1 GKGEAGGITQGI
13 GAYQVPL
20 EIDGEERRITFLD
33 TPGHEAFTAMRARG
47 AKSTDLA
54 ILVVAADDG
63 VMPQTVEAINHAKAA
78 DIPLVVAVNKIDKPE
93 AQPDK
98 IRGQLTEYGIIPE
111 EYGGDTQ
118 FVDISARE
126 NINIDGLLESVV
138 LTADA
143 ALELTANPD
152 MDAQGLAIEAHLDRG
167 RGPVATVIVQ
177 RGTMRVGDS
186 IVVGSAHGRVRRMLN
201 EWGEDVEEAGP
212 STPVQVQGLSG
223 VPGAG
228 DNLLVVED
236 DRMARQIAAQRDAR
250 RRSADQARRKKRVS
264 LADLDAVLKET
275 SVLNLILK
283 GDNAGSVEALEESLL
298 KIEMEDEVELNIIDR
313 GVGAVTQTNVTLAAA
328 SDAIIIAF
336 NVRSEGKA
344 TEEANAEGVE
354 IRYYTVIYQAIEEVE
369 QALKG
374 MLKPI
379 YEERSLGK
387 AEIRQIF
394 KASSVGNIAGS
405 MITEGKMRR
414 NAKARIV
421 RDGTVV
427 ASEVNINSLRHEKD
441 DVTELNAG
449 YECGMVLS
457 FQDIQVEDI
466 IEAYEMV
473 EVPRT

>member
-1 GKGEAGGITQGI
+1 
-13 GAYQVPL
+13 
-20 EIDGEERRITFLD
+20 
-33 TPGHEAFTAMRARG
+33 M
-47 AKSTDLA
+47 
-54 ILVVAADDG
+54 
-63 VMPQTVEAINHAKAA
+63 
-78 DIPLVVAVNKIDKPE
+78 
-93 AQPDK
+93 
-98 IRGQLTEYGIIPE
+98 
-111 EYGGDTQ
+111 
-118 FVDISARE
+118 
-126 NINIDGLLESVV
+126 
-138 LTADA
+138 
-143 ALELTANPD
+143 
-152 MDAQGLAIEAHLDRG
+152 
-167 RGPVATVIVQ
+167 
-177 RGTMRVGDS
+177 
-186 IVVGSAHGRVRRMLN
+186 
-201 EWGEDVEEAGP
+201 
-212 STPVQVQGLSG
+212 
-223 VPGAG
+223 
-228 DNLLVVED
+228 
-236 DRMARQIAAQRDAR
+236 
-250 RRSADQARRKKRVS
+250 
-264 LADLDAVLKET
+264 
-275 SVLNLILK
+275 
-283 GDNAGSVEALEESLL
+283 
-298 KIEMEDEVELNIIDR
+298 
-313 GVGAVTQTNVTLAAA
+313 
-328 SDAIIIAF
+328 
-336 NVRSEGKA
+336 
-344 TEEANAEGVE
+344 E